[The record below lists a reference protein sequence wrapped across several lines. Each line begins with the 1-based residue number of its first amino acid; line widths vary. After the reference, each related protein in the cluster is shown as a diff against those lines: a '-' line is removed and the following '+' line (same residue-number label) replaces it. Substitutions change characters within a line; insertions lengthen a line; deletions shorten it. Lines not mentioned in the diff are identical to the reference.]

1 MLKLRLRRPSTALVI
16 AGLALFISLGGTGY
30 AAMTWATRARNAA
43 GKQKKP
49 VPKTLTTAQVDTLAA
64 YYARHHV
71 AVSTGPARTPAAG
84 DASAKR
90 EVAGRRAER
99 QAGAQPAGAQKLLV
113 EAISGTAPETLTL
126 GLWKLTFSC
135 VAGEAKLAIKGPGTL
150 DYTSTFGDPGAAG
163 ATVND
168 HGSTE
173 GSGFQTAV
181 ASKRQQELHG
191 FLADESTLEQLTY
204 EATAENGG
212 MFEQCDLYGAAVAI
226 G

>member
-1 MLKLRLRRPSTALVI
+1 MLKVRLRRPPTAVLI

-43 GKQKKP
+43 GKQKP
-49 VPKTLTTAQVDTLAA
+49 PPKTLTTAQVDTLAA

-71 AVSTGPARTPAAG
+71 AVSPQRARAPVAAG
-84 DASAKR
+84 ASAK
-90 EVAGRRAER
+90 GDLLGDGSTGG
-99 QAGAQPAGAQKLLV
+99 AGAPGPSSQKLLV
-113 EAISGTAPETLTL
+113 EAISGTAPETFTL

-135 VAGEAKLAIKGPGTL
+135 VAGEAKLTIKGPGTL
-150 DYTSTFGDPGAAG
+150 DYTSTFGDLGAAG

-168 HGSTE
+168 HGSTD

-181 ASKRQQELHG
+181 ASKHQEELHG
-191 FLADESTLEQLTY
+191 FLVDESTLEQLAY

-212 MFEQCDLYGAAVAI
+212 MFEQCDLYGSALAI